1 MTASQKSRRARTALA
16 ACLLAFPLA
25 AAGSADATEE
35 VSLVGRWE
43 VMVTV
48 HNGVPPQRGPMTC
61 DFTPD
66 HRLDCMTGPGAP
78 PQKGD
83 GIWTQTGRGTISFWI
98 THPEPNGSINATH
111 LGKVTRTRFT
121 TKAVAYVHLPDGTPL
136 IGPVQVE
143 AEATRL
149 Y

>member
-1 MTASQKSRRARTALA
+1 MTTSQKSRRARIALA

-25 AAGSADATEE
+25 AAGSASAADE
-35 VSLVGRWE
+35 VSLVGRWD

-48 HNGVPPQRGPMTC
+48 HNGVPPQQGPMIC

-66 HRLDCMTGPGAP
+66 HRLHCGTKPGGP

-111 LGKVTRTRFT
+111 LGEVTRTGFT
-121 TKAVAYVHLPDGTPL
+121 TRAVAYVYLPDGTPL

-143 AEATRL
+143 ADATRL
-149 Y
+149 